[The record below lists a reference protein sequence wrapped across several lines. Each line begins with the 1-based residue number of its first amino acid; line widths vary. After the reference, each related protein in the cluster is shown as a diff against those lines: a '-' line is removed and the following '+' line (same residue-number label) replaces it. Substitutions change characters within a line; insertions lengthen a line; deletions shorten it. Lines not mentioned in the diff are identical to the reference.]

1 VPTRRIALVTC
12 DAVPGLFEEEAQLLP
27 LLAAEGFEARAVSW
41 SDPHAQWNSFDLVVL
56 RSTWDYFERFAEFER
71 WLSRLER
78 GGVALQNPLSLVR
91 WNTDKR
97 YLQQLAAR
105 GVRIIPTR
113 FVQQGDRAALVQ
125 LLEEERWGQAIL
137 KPAVSGNAYRT
148 VRIAAGDGARHQE
161 ALDTILQSGAALVQP
176 FVDEVLTDGEHSLFF
191 FDGRFS
197 HAVQKVPR
205 AGDFRVQ
212 VAYGST
218 VRRVD
223 PDPQLI
229 GTALQIIAAL
239 PAAPLYV
246 RIDGV
251 RREAGFALME
261 VEAIE
266 PYLFLAWAPEAIPRY
281 VAAVARA
288 ARG

>member
-1 VPTRRIALVTC
+1 MPARRIALVTC
-12 DAVPGLFEEEAQLLP
+12 DAVPHLFEEEAQVLP
-27 LLAAEGFEARAVSW
+27 LLAAQGFEARALSW
-41 SDPHAQWNSFDLVVL
+41 SDPHAQWKSFDLVVL

-71 WLSRLER
+71 WLQRLEHE
-78 GGVALQNPLSLVR
+78 GVAVQNPLPLLR

-97 YLQQLAAR
+97 YLQALAAR

-113 FVQQGDRAALVQ
+113 FVQPGEPAVLAQ

-137 KPAVSGNAYRT
+137 KPAVSGNAHRT
-148 VRIAAGDGARHQE
+148 VRIAAGLGALHQE
-161 ALDTILQSGAALVQP
+161 ALETIVQSGAALVQP

-191 FDGRFS
+191 LDGRFS

-229 GTALQIIAAL
+229 ATALEIIALL

-251 RREAGFALME
+251 RRAEGFALME

-266 PYLFLAWAPEAIPRY
+266 PYLFMAWAPEAIPRY

-288 ARG
+288 ALG